1 MEINFD
7 FLLSGCNTRCKHCYV
22 NGGPGPMMPLA
33 DALLCIEKLEAI
45 GKYLPEGTS
54 FTLDHEP
61 MNHPDIAEILRAA
74 SKNTYCKN
82 YHHGMTS
89 GIGLMHRKDKEAVVQ
104 AYFDCGYRNFGITIH
119 GAQQHHDEIVR
130 RPGAYEKS
138 IAAAEF
144 LRDQGADI
152 EVSLMLNRFFAEDAA
167 QITEM
172 LHRLQTK
179 RIYLAIPIFTPH
191 ANMMDFEPY
200 RATLVTWEQLQT
212 YLPQWGQDSKAI
224 EKAGSIQTAQT
235 AISRLQKIESLES
248 LFTQEQ
254 NELYLT
260 IHPDC
265 MLYVGNSG
273 GETQCLGDLR
283 TLSAEAAAETINALP
298 GNRDYTAYYDLSQL
312 PALDDQMLALETIPQ
327 DAIYGDF
334 ESILYRGL
342 MQMRVPTKL

>member
-1 MEINFD
+1 
-7 FLLSGCNTRCKHCYV
+7 
-22 NGGPGPMMPLA
+22 MMPLA

-45 GKYLPEGTS
+45 GRLLPMGTS

-61 MNHPDIAEILRAA
+61 MNHPDIAEILHAA
-74 SKNTYCKN
+74 SQNIFCKN

-89 GIGLMHRKDKEAVVQ
+89 GLGLMHRKDKEAVVQ

-119 GAQQHHDEIVR
+119 GAQPHHDEIVR

-144 LRDQGADI
+144 LRDQGADVEI
-152 EVSLMLNRFFAEDAA
+152 SLMLNRFFAEDAPR
-167 QITEM
+167 ITEM

-191 ANMMDFEPY
+191 PNMMDFEPY
-200 RATLVTWEQLQT
+200 RATLDTWAQLQT
-212 YLPQWGQDSKAI
+212 YLPQWGQDPEAI
-224 EKAGSIQTAQT
+224 EKAGSLQTAQT
-235 AISRLQKIESLES
+235 AISRLQTVESLEN
-248 LFTQEQ
+248 LFTQKQ

-273 GETQCLGDLR
+273 AETQCLGDLR
-283 TLSAEAAAETINALP
+283 TLSPEAAAEAITALP

-312 PALDDQMLALETIPQ
+312 PALDDLMNALKMIPQ
-327 DAIYGDF
+327 DTVYGDF
-334 ESILYRGL
+334 ESVLYRGL
-342 MQMRVPTKL
+342 VQIGIPAKGVWL